1 MLNFRRAW
9 ALFLGMYREL
19 YDLEIQAKTFEP
31 AARLAL
37 RRERA
42 VPVWE
47 RMRALLDGPLV
58 QTLAPKDKMREAAE
72 YLRNHWDA
80 LQVYLDDALVP
91 IDNND
96 VEQLMKQVA
105 VGRKDWLFIGSVA
118 AGDQAAMLMTLTSSA
133 LRNDLHVGMYLQA
146 VLDALLAGSTDY
158 AALAPD
164 VWAGQHP
171 EAIRRYRQEERQ
183 ERATAKAIRLAQRLG
198 LPERLVEE

>member
-1 MLNFRRAW
+1 MSSGGCSR
-9 ALFLGMYREL
+9 
-19 YDLEIQAKTFEP
+19 
-31 AARLAL
+31 
-37 RRERA
+37 
-42 VPVWE
+42 
-47 RMRALLDGPLV
+47 
-58 QTLAPKDKMREAAE
+58 E
-72 YLRNHWDA
+72 YLRNHWNA
-80 LQVYLDDALVP
+80 LRVDLDDALVP

-105 VGRKDWLFIGSVA
+105 VGREHWLFIGSVA
-118 AGDQAAMLMTLTSSA
+118 AGDQAAMRMTLTSSA